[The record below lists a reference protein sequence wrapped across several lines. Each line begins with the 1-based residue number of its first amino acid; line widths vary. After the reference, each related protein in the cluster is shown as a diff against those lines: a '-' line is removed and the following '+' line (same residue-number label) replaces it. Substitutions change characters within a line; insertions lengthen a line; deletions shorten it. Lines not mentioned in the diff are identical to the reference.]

1 MAEMSMHARHLFVRA
16 LAVLAVLG
24 LVAALSPIA
33 GAQTSTEE
41 KLEDAEA
48 EFDRLL
54 AAIGQQERELEGLM
68 AEAAEIAQRVTDAL
82 ARYEQITEQ
91 KRNTTLELHRA
102 QDEFVRLREE
112 LDSRARQSFMAGP
125 GSELEFLLGA
135 SSLAD
140 LSARIEYVNA
150 ISETDVD
157 LATQVQN
164 LKNELSAQKA
174 EEERLQAK
182 AADALREW
190 QAEQAAIEANLA
202 EQQRVLDNLEADK
215 RRAAE
220 LVEHLERRRQR
231 ELEALNNV
239 EFFDGVF
246 RVCPVDAPRA
256 VYDGFGA
263 PRYGGGYHPH
273 AGNDIMAPMG
283 TPIRATFDGTART
296 STNGLGGYAVY
307 VTGQH
312 GYTYN
317 AHLMQ
322 PGVNGPVSAG
332 DIVGYVGTTGN
343 ASTPHNHFE
352 WHPYQIPSDWPVSP
366 YGYSVIGT
374 GSYPAVNPWPL
385 LSQVC

>member
-1 MAEMSMHARHLFVRA
+1 MAETSRHARGLLVRV
-16 LAVLAVLG
+16 LGVVAVLA
-24 LVAALSPIA
+24 LVAALSPVA

-41 KLEDAEA
+41 RLEDAEA
-48 EFDRLL
+48 EFDRLVSQ
-54 AAIGQQERELEGLM
+54 IQQQQHQLEALM
-68 AEAAEIAQRVTDAL
+68 ADAAEIAQRVTDAL
-82 ARYEQITEQ
+82 ARYEEITEQ

-102 QDEFVRLREE
+102 QDEFARLREE
-112 LDSRARQSFMAGP
+112 LDTRARETFMAGP

-164 LKNELSAQKA
+164 LKNELSARKA

-190 QAEQAAIEANLA
+190 QAEQAAVEANLD
-202 EQQRVLDNLEADK
+202 EQQRILDSLEADK
-215 RRAAE
+215 ARAAE
-220 LVEHLERRRQR
+220 LVEKLEKRYER
-231 ELEALNNV
+231 ELEALSGV
-239 EFFDGVF
+239 QFVDGVF
-246 RVCPVDAPRA
+246 QVCPVDPPRA

-283 TPIRATFDGTART
+283 TPIRATFAGTARA
-296 STNGLGGYAVY
+296 SSNGLGGYTVY
-307 VTGQH
+307 VYGDQ

-332 DIVGYVGTTGN
+332 DVVGYVGSTGN
-343 ASTPHNHFE
+343 SSGPHNHFE
-352 WHPYQIPSDWPVSP
+352 WHPYSIPENWPVSP
-366 YGYSVIGT
+366 YGYSVIG
-374 GSYPAVNPWPL
+374 SAVNPWPL